1 VDARRKGWIAIVV
14 SAVSFGGVAVLGKLA
29 LSAGMTVP
37 ALLFWRWL
45 VAAVALAPVA
55 WLALEGRGVSRRA
68 LLGGF
73 ALGAVGYA
81 GTSGV
86 YVSSL
91 PHIAAALA
99 SFLLFTSPAIVAAL
113 SALLGERLSPR
124 GLAALALALAGLA
137 LLAFGPG
144 VAASLVGVALA
155 VLSAFIYAGT
165 IVAGRRIVA
174 DEEPLVVATGIM
186 AGAAVAFGVFGAA
199 TGSWGLPSD
208 FATWGV
214 VLAMG
219 IVSTALSVGAFY
231 VALPLIGAPRAALAS
246 TLEPVST
253 AAVAFIVLGETL
265 AVPQLAGAALVLA
278 AVALL
283 ATERPAAAAPT

>member
-1 VDARRKGWIAIVV
+1 MCIRDR
-14 SAVSFGGVAVLGKLA
+14 
-29 LSAGMTVP
+29 
-37 ALLFWRWL
+37 
-45 VAAVALAPVA
+45 
-55 WLALEGRGVSRRA
+55 
-68 LLGGF
+68 
-73 ALGAVGYA
+73 
-81 GTSGV
+81 
-86 YVSSL
+86 
-91 PHIAAALA
+91 
-99 SFLLFTSPAIVAAL
+99 
-113 SALLGERLSPR
+113 
-124 GLAALALALAGLA
+124 
-137 LLAFGPG
+137 
-144 VAASLVGVALA
+144 
-155 VLSAFIYAGT
+155 
-165 IVAGRRIVA
+165 
-174 DEEPLVVATGIM
+174 
-186 AGAAVAFGVFGAA
+186 
-199 TGSWGLPSD
+199 SWGLPSD